1 MGLHLTDADIQFRI
15 ALHELWK
22 EAGNEVGRNSRKN
35 SHTESAT
42 QRMLFFIYRRLEL
55 LGMLQDFPPL
65 VNDVLTDGG
74 REDRLPLAVEDLHSQ
89 LFFEL
94 LYHGA

>member
-1 MGLHLTDADIQFRI
+1 
-15 ALHELWK
+15 
-22 EAGNEVGRNSRKN
+22 
-35 SHTESAT
+35 
-42 QRMLFFIYRRLEL
+42 MLFFIYRRLEL